1 MAVDIQQIRIG
12 SVRVG
17 VVGLAEECAR
27 LAGEAG
33 NLSDSEMRDLLLARM
48 AGRNYIPAGMQ
59 AEYAAAFW
67 WEYRKYRGEAVPDEG
82 GSGLVIEV
90 LGPGCPRCEQLLE
103 EVRYLLVREGIGA
116 GVEHVTD
123 LQAIA
128 AFGPLATP
136 ALVIDGRVKS
146 TGRIPPPGQILK
158 WLRVTDD

>member
-1 MAVDIQQIRIG
+1 MATGIQQIRIG
-12 SVRVG
+12 GVRIG

-33 NLSDSEMRDLLLARM
+33 TMPESQQRALLLERLA
-48 AGRNYIPAGMQ
+48 ARNYIPAGMRS
-59 AEYAAAFW
+59 EYATAFW
-67 WEYRKYRGEAVPDEG
+67 REYRKYRGERVAEEAG
-82 GSGLVIEV
+82 GRRVIEV

-103 EVRYLLVREGIGA
+103 EVRNLLAREGIEA
-116 GVEHVTD
+116 EVEHVTD

-146 TGRIPPPGQILK
+146 SGRIPPPGQILK
-158 WLRVTDD
+158 WLGATED

>member
-1 MAVDIQQIRIG
+1 M
-12 SVRVG
+12 
-17 VVGLAEECAR
+17 
-27 LAGEAG
+27 
-33 NLSDSEMRDLLLARM
+33 
-48 AGRNYIPAGMQ
+48 
-59 AEYAAAFW
+59 
-67 WEYRKYRGEAVPDEG
+67 
-82 GSGLVIEV
+82 VIEV

>member
-1 MAVDIQQIRIG
+1 MAADIRQIKVKGVRI
-12 SVRVG
+12 G

-33 NLSDSEMRDLLLARM
+33 AMSESEQRELLLERLA
-48 AGRNYIPAGMQ
+48 AVNYIPAGMR

-67 WEYRKYRGEAVPDEG
+67 REYRKFRGEAVPDEVG
-82 GSGLVIEV
+82 GGLVIKV

-103 EVRYLLVREGIGA
+103 EVRNLLAREGLEA
-116 GVEHVTD
+116 EVEHVTD
-123 LQAIA
+123 LEAIA

-158 WLRVTDD
+158 WIQAEQ